1 MARKNKTYERTYYQL
16 VKDCI
21 KINESMQVKKVTV
34 PDSLSLN
41 DFKVL
46 AGKINAAAE
55 KLPVG
60 ENVKLPTEF
69 RKIYPKLASSLLVL
83 ENRLEIIELEKSY
96 AEMSKNITNFETA
109 IMYMLNTKSE
119 LKELAEK
126 RKAEMAIKNGTQN
139 VPKNNTQNVPENNSK
154 NMPEKSSKGKN
165 KKSREIG

>member
-1 MARKNKTYERTYYQL
+1 MARKNRLYERTYLQL
-16 VKDCI
+16 VKECNKLTD
-21 KINESMQVKKVTV
+21 SMKDKKVTV

-83 ENRLEIIELEKSY
+83 ENRLEIIEREKSD
-96 AEMSKNITNFETA
+96 AERFKNITNFESA
-109 IMYMLNTKSE
+109 IKHMLNVKSE
-119 LKELAEK
+119 LKEAADKHKL
-126 RKAEMAIKNGTQN
+126 KAEMVTKNVSKNGTQN
-139 VPKNNTQNVPENNSK
+139 VPENGTENVPE
-154 NMPEKSSKGKN
+154 KSVKGKN